1 MRDQGIIYAG
11 LVAFLGLVTFPAWY
25 NLAAGHTAQPPAIQ
39 LPAREKQCVAPT
51 AYMRTS
57 HMDLLINW
65 REEVVRRHVRSFTA
79 FDGKTYN
86 MSLSGTCLS
95 GCHTNKAEFCDR
107 CHGYVGVSGPYCMN
121 CHLDPRLVARSRP

>member
-25 NLAAGHTAQPPAIQ
+25 NLAAGHTAQPPALQ
-39 LPAREKQCVAPT
+39 LPAREKQCVAPA